1 MHKPLI
7 SVVVPCY
14 NQAQYL
20 DECLQSVLDQTYPH
34 WECIIVNDG
43 SPDNTEEFAQ
53 KWLEKDVRFK
63 YFYKE
68 NGGLSSARNF
78 GIDKAEGE
86 FIQLLDCDDYIARN
100 KFLLQ
105 LNDLHRHD
113 VSISDY
119 KHFSAPK
126 ELVSRLYRSPFSKN
140 EFSMR
145 DLLLNWENALS
156 IPCHCVL
163 FRKTAIKFNEKLKNH
178 EDWVFW
184 AQLFYQNKKIIYNR
198 NTLAF
203 YRYSPTSLSRNA
215 MEMHIGFLKACDYL
229 YSYFKFKNEI
239 NFAALVIVKRK
250 KLNEVITLT
259 TKEKIAKLFPETF
272 RIYFKYIKFN

>member
-7 SVVVPCY
+7 SVIVPCY

-20 DECLQSVLDQTYPH
+20 DECLQSVLDQTYED

-43 SPDNTEEFAQ
+43 SPDNTEEVAK
-53 KWLEKDVRFK
+53 KWVEKDNRFK

-78 GIDKAEGE
+78 GIERANGE
-86 FIQLLDCDDYIARN
+86 FIQLLDCDDYIAKN
-100 KFLLQ
+100 KFALQ
-105 LNDLHRHD
+105 LDELKNND

-119 KHFSAPK
+119 QHFGAPTD
-126 ELVSRLYRSPFSKN
+126 LVIRLYRSPFSKEIFN
-140 EFSMR
+140 ID
-145 DLLLNWENALS
+145 DLLLNWETDLS

-163 FRKTAIKFNEKLKNH
+163 FRKSAIQFNEKLKNH

-184 AQLFYQNKKIIYNR
+184 VQLLYKSKKIVYNR
-198 NTLAF
+198 NILAY

-215 MEMHIGFLKACDYL
+215 EEMRSGFVKACDYL
-229 YSYFKFKNEI
+229 YFYFKSNKESRLTT
-239 NFAALVIVKRK
+239 LVIEK
-250 KLNEVITLT
+250 KEKLSTTLKLT
-259 TKEKIAKLFPETF
+259 FKEKIAKIFPFIFNT
-272 RIYFKYIKFN
+272 YLKYIKQ